1 MKWIRPFN
9 RKANFYHT
17 AGEYAEGKK
26 ARGEI

>member
-1 MKWIRPFN
+1 MDKAFLTE
-9 RKANFYHT
+9 KANFYHT